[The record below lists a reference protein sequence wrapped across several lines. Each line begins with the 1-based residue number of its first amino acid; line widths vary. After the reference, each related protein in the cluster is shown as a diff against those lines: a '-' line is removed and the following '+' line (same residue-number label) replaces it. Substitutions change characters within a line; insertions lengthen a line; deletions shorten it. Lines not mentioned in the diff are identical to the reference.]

1 VMLHVVA
8 LAALISAQNVYPGL
22 VVPTTGITQVL
33 DDSDVI
39 SPADFGVVRV
49 ASSGGAVTL
58 TSTPSVGGV
67 GTLDGET
74 VLLVGVSEV
83 DTITLQSGPTFQ
95 LALSGGINFT
105 LGRGDSIFLAYEI
118 ATGMWREIS
127 RSDVDGTEAEYDW
140 TPTGGG
146 RATGAL
152 SPLIYMPHS
161 GRYHAPTAYYAGET
175 ASGSGWAAHQSLGPT
190 LVYNSGTAPTYNV
203 ATPFGTDASVKF
215 NSGAYYTAPTA
226 ATADITPTTGIVVH
240 LAYRGGYAGAAR
252 NIIGKRGTANTA
264 GWEISENGDRTVRAR
279 VGDGTSTI
287 VISCTAPSSVTDS
300 WGFFTFVAKP
310 GHAAGC
316 YLNRGETGGSAD
328 LTTFGS
334 MSSSTVMSVGAGSM
348 GAGSAAVSTLAIY
361 SIPVADMADF
371 TTDTDSDGTEDWR
384 QMHYDFMDRV
394 TGTADGRAVSRSL
407 RTFVRASVA
416 HTARVISGAQ
426 RFFAMAPGV
435 QRVHSIID
443 PDDNVQRGLLV
454 EEGKTNLLLYSEDFA
469 STNWWKGA
477 MTAALST
484 GDSPFVGRQP
494 SLLTGT
500 SINGIQR
507 VGRTQSTAASVA
519 YVSAVYVK
527 KAGWLDYVALL
538 HQSSTST
545 ILAGFHLP
553 SCTYAGVVA
562 GGFDAP
568 AYAGTENAGDGWCRI
583 YVRSLLPSTSHVIA
597 VQAISSLAS
606 ENLPT
611 DARNLDPQYLVFG
624 GYLSESTLNQALG
637 TYIPTTTATVLRN
650 ADEVSL
656 YASPLN
662 HSSADLRITATSLPN
677 VMNDRVWVLANIGTG
692 TADRI
697 LLQKTTSTSQTVRM
711 TTTASSATQA
721 DIVGTTVIV
730 PMYSST
736 VRAVNRANDFQ
747 LYVDGTSQGT
757 DTSGSVPTPLT
768 YVTLGESQ
776 YGGIIQRVRVFP
788 ARSEET
794 P

>member
-1 VMLHVVA
+1 VMLHVAA

-22 VVPTTGITQVL
+22 VVQPTGSTQVL
-33 DDSDVI
+33 GVADAI
-39 SPADFGVVRV
+39 SSADFNVVRL
-49 ASSGGAVTL
+49 ASSGGAITL
-58 TSTPSVGGV
+58 TSTPTID
-67 GTLDGET
+67 GTGILDGEN

-95 LALSGGINFT
+95 LALRGGINFT

-161 GRYHAPTAYYAGET
+161 GRYHAPTAYYAGEE

-240 LAYRGGYAGAAR
+240 LAYRGGYAGVAR
-252 NIIGKRGTANTA
+252 NTIGKRGTGSTA
-264 GWEISENGDRTVRAR
+264 GWEIYEQNETIVRAR
-279 VGDGTSTI
+279 VGNGSSTL
-287 VISCTAPSSVTDS
+287 VLSCTAPSSMAGA

-310 GHAAGC
+310 GQAAKC
-316 YLNRGETGGSAD
+316 YLNRGETVGSAL

-334 MSSSTVMSVGAGSM
+334 MSSSTVLSVGAGGL
-348 GAGSAAVSTLAIY
+348 GAGTAAVSTLAIY
-361 SIPVADMADF
+361 SVPVADMADS
-371 TTDTDSDGTEDWR
+371 TVDTDGDGTEDWR
-384 QMHYDFMDRV
+384 QLHYDFMDRV
-394 TGTADGRAVSRSL
+394 TGTADGRAVYRPLRS
-407 RTFVRASVA
+407 FVRASVA

-426 RFFAMAPGV
+426 QFFAVSPGV

-443 PDDNVQRGLLV
+443 PDDNVQRGLLI

-469 STNWWKGA
+469 STNWSKGA
-477 MTAALST
+477 MSAGLST
-484 GDSPFVGRQP
+484 SASPFVDRQP
-494 SLLTGT
+494 TTLTGT
-500 SINGIQR
+500 SISGIQR
-507 VGRTQSTAASVA
+507 IVRTQSTAASQA
-519 YVSAVYVK
+519 YVSAFYVK
-527 KAGWLDYVALL
+527 KVGWLDYVALL
-538 HQSSTST
+538 HQSSTTT

-568 AYAGTENAGDGWCRI
+568 EYAGTENAGNGWCRI
-583 YVRSLLPSTSHVIA
+583 YVRSLLASTSHVVG
-597 VQAISSLAS
+597 VQAIQSLAS
-606 ENLPT
+606 ENLPS
-611 DARNLDPQYLVFG
+611 DGRNLDPQYLVFG
-624 GYLSESTLNQALG
+624 GYLSESALNQALG
-637 TYIPTTTATVLRN
+637 TYIPTTTATVTRN
-650 ADEVSL
+650 AEVVTV

-662 HSSADLRITATSLPN
+662 HSSTDIRITATSLPN
-677 VMNDRVWVLANIGTG
+677 VKNDRVWVLANIGTG
-692 TADRI
+692 ATNRI
-697 LLQKTTSTSQTVRM
+697 LVHKTTGTDQTVRM
-711 TTTASSATQA
+711 TTTASSTTQA
-721 DIVGTTVIV
+721 DIVGTTVIN
-730 PMYSST
+730 PTYPST
-736 VRAVNRANDFQ
+736 IRIVNMENDFQ